1 MNAVPSSCKHTNR
14 TVRTGLVA
22 VVVAILALTLGGC
35 GIRVETPPPSEPVP
49 DALETARRAA
59 AADVIAILDVA
70 SESAENLAQD
80 DPADVILDDILAA
93 STVHLAQLGG
103 EYVSGLDSDPNPN
116 PSSDGSGGPDATLET
131 VVDRLAQAYSRTRGS
146 LESTPDP
153 GLARLMASIATF
165 QLTSARSLAASAEL
179 ELPSVVVPGTP
190 DLPDV
195 PPAGISSSD
204 LTPLILSEDAA
215 GYAYEVLAARL
226 LDAPRVAALARASVH
241 RTRSDAAAAAAQV
254 ARTIADPRRVAYE
267 LPDDPTDEAFVR
279 SLELDLADSYASLV
293 ALAVEEERVI
303 YFDLL
308 IDNYHAALTWGAQPV
323 MFPGLPEQLT

>member
-1 MNAVPSSCKHTNR
+1 MNR
-14 TVRTGLVA
+14 TVRTGSMT
-22 VVVAILALTLGGC
+22 VVAALLVLVLSGC

-49 DALETARRAA
+49 DALEIARRAA
-59 AADVIAILDVA
+59 AADVIAIVDVA
-70 SESAENLAQD
+70 SGAVESLTQD
-80 DPADVILDDILAA
+80 DPAHVIIDEILTA

-103 EYVSGLDSDPNPN
+103 EYDSGLDSDPAPD
-116 PSSDGSGGPDATLET
+116 PSSDGSDGPDPGLEA
-131 VVDRLAQAYSRTRGS
+131 VVDRLAQAYSRTRGA

-179 ELPSVVVPGTP
+179 ELPTVVVPGTP
-190 DLPDV
+190 DMPRV
-195 PPAGISSSD
+195 PPTGISSSD

-241 RTRSDAAAAAAQV
+241 RSRSDAAAAAAQV
-254 ARTIADPRRVAYE
+254 ARTNQDPRRVAYE
-267 LPDDPTDEAFVR
+267 LPEDPTDEAFVR
-279 SLELDLADSYASLV
+279 SLELNLADSYASLI
-293 ALAVEEERVI
+293 ALAVEEERVV

-308 IDNYHAALTWGAQPV
+308 IDNYHSALTWGAEPV
-323 MFPGLPEQLT
+323 MFPGLPEQRAD